1 MTFSAWPFF
10 LSTAL
15 PLNPRIGRCTL
26 LSYSLRHS
34 LIYYL
39 LEGRRGQWGNER
51 MGDRGNDD
59 LISRIRRGTFKPS
72 HNNGAE
78 LTIWLKSQYVCIYF
92 CLSVYLSACICVC
105 LQLCMNVCLSV
116 CLSLCLSFVSL
127 SVCLSVCLP
136 IYLSVSLSFCQ
147 KCRKGIPS
155 WLVFICFTS
164 AAIPIH
170 SCISNMSPP
179 LGSTKL
185 YGCIMISVLRP
196 IGLLTAPSRASE
208 SQASCPIAIS

>member
-1 MTFSAWPFF
+1 MTFSAWPSI

-26 LSYSLRHS
+26 LSYPLRHS

-92 CLSVYLSACICVC
+92 CLSVYLSACIYVCVC
-105 LQLCMNVCLSV
+105 SSAWMFVCLSV
-116 CLSLCLSFVSL
+116 CLCVYLLTLCPSACL
-127 SVCLSVCLP
+127 SVCLS
-136 IYLSVSLSFCQ
+136 I
-147 KCRKGIPS
+147 
-155 WLVFICFTS
+155 
-164 AAIPIH
+164 
-170 SCISNMSPP
+170 CISLLLPKMSKRN
-179 LGSTKL
+179 S
-185 YGCIMISVLRP
+185 IMTCVHLFYICGHSYSQLHLKYVA
-196 IGLLTAPSRASE
+196 TARLNEALWLHYD
-208 SQASCPIAIS
+208 

>member
-1 MTFSAWPFF
+1 MTFSAWPSI

-26 LSYSLRHS
+26 LSYPLRHS

-92 CLSVYLSACICVC
+92 CLSVYLSACIYACVC
-105 LQLCMNVCLSV
+105 SSAWMFVCLSV
-116 CLSLCLSFVSL
+116 CLCVYLLSLCPSACL
-127 SVCLSVCLP
+127 SVCLS
-136 IYLSVSLSFCQ
+136 IYLYLS
-147 KCRKGIPS
+147 PS
-155 WLVFICFTS
+155 AKNVEKEFHHDLCSFVL
-164 AAIPIH
+164 H
-170 SCISNMSPP
+170 
-179 LGSTKL
+179 
-185 YGCIMISVLRP
+185 LRP
-196 IGLLTAPSRASE
+196 FLFTVASQICRHR
-208 SQASCPIAIS
+208 SVQRSFMVALWLASCVPSAYLPLPAAPAKAKPAAP

>member
-1 MTFSAWPFF
+1 MRGWETGAMTTSFPVFA
-10 LSTAL
+10 AG
-15 PLNPRIGRCTL
+15 PLNQVITMAPSSRFGSRVNMFVFICVYL
-26 LSYSLRHS
+26 Y
-34 LIYYL
+34 IYLPVYMRVSAAL
-39 LEGRRGQWGNER
+39 HECL
-51 MGDRGNDD
+51 
-59 LISRIRRGTFKPS
+59 F
-72 HNNGAE
+72 
-78 LTIWLKSQYVCIYF
+78 VCLFVFVSIF
-92 CLSVYLSACICVC
+92 CLSVRLPVC
-105 LQLCMNVCLSV
+105 L
-116 CLSLCLSFVSL
+116 FA
-127 SVCLSVCLP
+127 
-136 IYLSVSLSFCQ
+136 YLSVSLSFCQ

-208 SQASCPIAIS
+208 SQASCPIAIY